1 MWKVSSYSLQKFQSN
16 KGFHQQMCFLKNM
29 VLSSCRT
36 AVEGM
41 ELHSFEWCS
50 FTGTLKLKDY
60 LNCSMRLCA
69 LSATIKIRVKNEKRK
84 LHMQSDYR
92 FFFLHPKHMLC
103 LRTLGILTWLFSFSF
118 FFLNFEDSP
127 AQKTDK
133 SSVSSRLRRR
143 KKEKEDLSK
152 KGKQSLNRFLT
163 QKIIQCV
170 TWTST
175 GVLLYSVLWSSL
187 FVAKWWHSL
196 NDWWLFNLF
205 EVI

>member
-1 MWKVSSYSLQKFQSN
+1 
-16 KGFHQQMCFLKNM
+16 M

-92 FFFLHPKHMLC
+92 VFFLAPQTYALFENTSDLNMDFFFFL
-103 LRTLGILTWLFSFSF
+103 F
-118 FFLNFEDSP
+118 FP
-127 AQKTDK
+127 
-133 SSVSSRLRRR
+133 
-143 KKEKEDLSK
+143 
-152 KGKQSLNRFLT
+152 
-163 QKIIQCV
+163 
-170 TWTST
+170 
-175 GVLLYSVLWSSL
+175 
-187 FVAKWWHSL
+187 
-196 NDWWLFNLF
+196 
-205 EVI
+205 